1 MLHIN
6 NNLLFFCFDKNKWNI
21 NRTNGNWVFRIA
33 KFFLESPSF
42 VLTDTRITIAEA
54 NYYTNVEG
62 YRNVEK
68 EDSYYTNVEGYR
80 NIEKEEVI
88 TERQK
93 GEQLNVYLLPSY
105 STF

>member
-1 MLHIN
+1 MLDFDN
-6 NNLLFFCFDKNKWNI
+6 DWFFRFDKNKWNK
-21 NRTNGNWVFRIA
+21 NRTNGNWVFQSG
-33 KFFLESPSF
+33 KFSSESPSF
-42 VLTDTRITIAEA
+42 VWTDTRIRIAEA

-68 EDSYYTNVEGYR
+68 VDIYYTNKEGYR

-93 GEQLNVYLLPSY
+93 GKQLDVYLLPSY